1 MKKIVSIFLLLM
13 VMSISVSAIQKPGKP
28 KKKAVAVVQ
37 ADSVALILEKAKNG
51 DAAAQNTVGVWYY
64 TGKDSIK
71 QDYREA
77 MNWWARAAKQEN
89 VDAIGNMAMCYQLGR
104 GVEKDSAMA
113 MNLYEVAIKKG
124 NKSIIP
130 QHEQIV
136 KNTKSLFS
144 SLLLNK
150 CYTQGIGV
158 QRNQE
163 KAMEYLTIAA
173 EGGHEPSQ
181 FSLAL
186 YYLNKNQPDNA
197 IVWLRKAAAQ
207 DNTGAIYHYGNLLFK
222 GQGIAQDKQKG
233 LQYMAIAAKRDFAA
247 ACYQLGKIYLEGD
260 GTEKDAAK
268 AVALLQKACAKRNMN
283 AMWLL
288 ANCYL
293 KGEGVGQD
301 YYFATQWFAEVAL
314 LSHKNQFSE
323 LLTQDNNGTYSMYLM
338 GLRKYFVDKDYKSAM
353 DYFKKVE
360 KAKNVEGTTMMAL
373 CLANKDYEKRNL
385 KKAIK
390 LLNKASEAS
399 PVANYYL
406 AMMYETGT
414 GVDQDMA
421 KTVQFLTK
429 AAEGGVA
436 YAQCKLGDCYMT
448 GSGVTKDATKAAQLY
463 LKAEG
468 QNHLTPQS
476 AKNLVACYQMKLACL
491 PNLAEAD
498 KRIEKLRQQKNNSNL
513 TTLLRLLEE

>member
-1 MKKIVSIFLLLM
+1 MALSIG
-13 VMSISVSAIQKPGKP
+13 VSAIQKPGKP
-28 KKKAVAVVQ
+28 KKKAVVVQ
-37 ADSVALILEKAKNG
+37 VDSVALILEKAKNG

-89 VDAIGNMAMCYQLGR
+89 ADAIGNMAMCYQLGR

-136 KNTKSLFS
+136 KNTKSVFS

-163 KAMEYLTIAA
+163 KAMEYLALAA
-173 EGGHEPSQ
+173 EGGHEASQ

-186 YYLNKNQPDNA
+186 FYLNKNLPDKA

-207 DNTGAIYHYGNLLFK
+207 DNTAAIYHYGNLLFK
-222 GQGIAQDKQKG
+222 GMGITQDKPKG
-233 LQYMAIAAKRDFAA
+233 IQYMEIAANRDFAS
-247 ACYQLGKIYLEGD
+247 ACYQLGNIYLNGD
-260 GTEKDAAK
+260 GVEKDDVKAVDYLKK
-268 AVALLQKACAKRNMN
+268 AVAKRNLS
-283 AMWLL
+283 AAWLL
-288 ANCYL
+288 ATCYL
-293 KGEGVGQD
+293 NGVGVTQD

-314 LSHKNQFSE
+314 LSHKTQFSE
-323 LLTQDNNGTYSMYLM
+323 LLTKDNNGTYSMYLM
-338 GLRKYFVDKDYKSAM
+338 GLRKYFIEKDYDAAI

-360 KAKNVEGTTMMAL
+360 KAKNVEGITMHAL
-373 CLANKDYEKRNL
+373 CLANKDYKDRNL
-385 KKAIK
+385 KKAVK
-390 LLNKASEAS
+390 LLKKAAESS

-406 AMMYETGT
+406 AMLYETGT
-414 GVDQDMA
+414 VVDKDDA
-421 KTVQFLTK
+421 KAVELLTK
-429 AAEGGVA
+429 AAEAGVA
-436 YAQCKLGDCYMT
+436 YAQCKLGDRYML
-448 GSGVTKDATKAAQLY
+448 GKGVTKDMTKAATLY
-463 LKAEG
+463 LQAES
-468 QNHLTPQS
+468 QNHLTPQA
-476 AKNLVACYQMKLACL
+476 AKNLAECYKLQLACL
-491 PNLAEAD
+491 SDLGDAE
-498 KRIEKLRQQKNNSNL
+498 KRIEKLDKQKDNNNL
-513 TTLLRLLEE
+513 TNLLRVLEE